1 MLKLNL
7 VIKWVYNINL
17 HVFMFFFFI
26 PFILLLGSKYSLF
39 NLSLMCLHFQD
50 SRGRLGDGETESGK
64 GKSFTNTE
72 KLSRHGLRKGDG
84 LSYAFSSFF
93 FCCSF

>member
-50 SRGRLGDGETESGK
+50 SRGRLGDGETE
-64 GKSFTNTE
+64 
-72 KLSRHGLRKGDG
+72 
-84 LSYAFSSFF
+84 
-93 FCCSF
+93 

>member
-17 HVFMFFFFI
+17 HVFMFFFY
-26 PFILLLGSKYSLF
+26 PFILLLGSKYSLI

-50 SRGRLGDGETESGK
+50 SRERLGDGETE
-64 GKSFTNTE
+64 
-72 KLSRHGLRKGDG
+72 
-84 LSYAFSSFF
+84 
-93 FCCSF
+93 